1 MLNIGIFWL
10 LIICILATSATS
22 IDLPVNLAVN
32 VALNSQSANVHIHVS
47 EVQVSVYPFTVTYGK
62 CQNANSQHEA
72 HHVISIVRG
81 QGTDRLIWVLPDDID
96 TNGCL
101 SAWSMR
107 NELVGI
113 SEPLTVNKGSR
124 QWLQKRHLA
133 QRARLSKRAS
143 IPMSNASGIDAEGPW
158 FDGVELLKGK
168 EISEVNVKEAKAK
181 STSHFVRCP
190 RRDNLIIF
198 RRDCHR
204 RCRNGWLD
212 DLGECNHMESY
223 CKKPAEIL
231 KAVSEDEWLP
241 QS

>member
-1 MLNIGIFWL
+1 MLSISIFWL
-10 LIICILATSATS
+10 LSIRVLATSTTS
-22 IDLPVNLAVN
+22 IDLPVKLEVN
-32 VALNSQSANVHIHVS
+32 VALNSQSANVHVYVS
-47 EVQVSVYPFTVTYGK
+47 EVQHSVYPFTVTYGK
-62 CQNANSQHEA
+62 CQNANTQFEA
-72 HHVISIVRG
+72 HHVISKVRD
-81 QGTDRLIWVLPDDID
+81 QGTDRLVWVLPDDID

-113 SEPLTVNKGSR
+113 SEPLKVNKGSR
-124 QWLQKRHLA
+124 QWLQKRHLDR
-133 QRARLSKRAS
+133 RARLSKRAS

-190 RRDNLIIF
+190 RCVNLIIF
-198 RRDCHR
+198 RRDRHR

-212 DLGECNHMESY
+212 DLGECNHMGNCST
-223 CKKPAEIL
+223 KPAENL
-231 KAVSEDEWLP
+231 KSCV
-241 QS
+241 